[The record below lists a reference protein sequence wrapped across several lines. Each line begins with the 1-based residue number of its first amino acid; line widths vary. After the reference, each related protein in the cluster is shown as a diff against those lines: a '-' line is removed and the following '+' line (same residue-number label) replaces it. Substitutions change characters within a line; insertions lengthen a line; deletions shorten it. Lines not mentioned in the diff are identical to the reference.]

1 MGAAMSGEG
10 EAGTGGFLD
19 RWSRRKRAV
28 AAPEPEAVAEPPET
42 VARQTVAPDAQP
54 HAVPA
59 DEPTPEETA
68 EAIAALPP
76 LEAIDARTDL
86 APWLRR
92 GVPAALKNA
101 VDYAWDWNTPG
112 GLPGGGGGVT
122 ADGVA
127 DLLRDLGR
135 DRVAERPAEA
145 LAPGDADPLET
156 ERTATAV
163 PEVAELAQDAAPDA
177 VAASTRLPGTD
188 SDGPAEEPKR
198 RPEAPAP
205 RPRARRHGGASPA

>member
-1 MGAAMSGEG
+1 
-10 EAGTGGFLD
+10 
-19 RWSRRKRAV
+19 
-28 AAPEPEAVAEPPET
+28 
-42 VARQTVAPDAQP
+42 
-54 HAVPA
+54 
-59 DEPTPEETA
+59 
-68 EAIAALPP
+68 
-76 LEAIDARTDL
+76 
-86 APWLRR
+86 
-92 GVPAALKNA
+92 VPAALKNAALRRMWSLDPAIRDYRDLA